1 MSHLYYIHDPMC
13 SWCWGFRP
21 VLEELMASVPP
32 TVSSSRLLG
41 GLAADSSEPMPGEMR
56 LKLQNIW
63 REIEKRIPNTS
74 FNFAFWSRNTPRR
87 STYPACR
94 AVIAARTLNPD
105 REESMILAIQQAYYL
120 QARNPSDE
128 ATLGELATEIGL
140 DKQGF
145 IGLLNHASTQRK
157 LESEISQA
165 RQLGVSSFPSL
176 VLERKDGCWP
186 IRVDYL
192 SPEPM
197 LKLIAGLLEDD

>member
-1 MSHLYYIHDPMC
+1 
-13 SWCWGFRP
+13 
-21 VLEELMASVPP
+21 MASVPLI
-32 TVSSSRLLG
+32 VSSSRLLG
-41 GLAADSSEPMPGEMR
+41 GLAADSSEPMSGEMQLR
-56 LKLQNIW
+56 LQNTW

-74 FNFAFWSRNTPRR
+74 FNFAFWLRNTPRR

-94 AVIAARTLNPD
+94 AVIAARALEPD

-145 IGLLNHASTQRK
+145 IDLLNHDSTQRK

-165 RQLGVSSFPSL
+165 LQLGVRSFPSL
-176 VLERKDGCWP
+176 MLEREDGCWP
-186 IRVDYL
+186 ISVDYL

-197 LKLIAGLLEDD
+197 LKLIADLLEDD